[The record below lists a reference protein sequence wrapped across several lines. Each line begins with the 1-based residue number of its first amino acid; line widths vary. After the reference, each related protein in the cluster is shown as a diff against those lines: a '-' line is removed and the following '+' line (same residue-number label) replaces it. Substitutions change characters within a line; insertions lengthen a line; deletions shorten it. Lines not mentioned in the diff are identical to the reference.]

1 MAYFRAGRC
10 QPQSLISF
18 TPVNC
23 GVASGASSPAST
35 LFLFFRGPL
44 TRKNPQRSKVV
55 GSQPYYRNGN
65 YEHSF

>member
-10 QPQSLISF
+10 QPRLTSSF
-18 TPVNC
+18 MPVNC

-44 TRKNPQRSKVV
+44 TL
-55 GSQPYYRNGN
+55 
-65 YEHSF
+65 HSFVVDKLSNPHIFVGMS